1 MSWHRAAKEEDLVD
15 GQVSGVNIGGQK
27 IALYKIDGK
36 VFATADI
43 CTHEYALLSEGYLDG
58 DCVECPLHAAVFH
71 VPTGAVK
78 SGPTS
83 CALQIFPV
91 KLEDGVVLVE
101 LAG

>member
-1 MSWHRAAKEEDLVD
+1 MSWHRVAKAEDLVD
-15 GQVSGVNIGGQK
+15 GQISGVGVGGQK
-27 IALYKIDGK
+27 IALYRIDGK

-71 VPTGAVK
+71 VPTGEVR
-78 SGPTS
+78 SGPAS

-91 KLEDGVVLVE
+91 KVEDGVVLVE
-101 LAG
+101 LPE